1 VAAVPA
7 KATHHHAAAAQLA
20 KAGDASWPFEQSAHW
35 PPAYVPPVNPLAMAA
50 TAILD
55 RPEQVSYTDE
65 SKSADQISAP
75 MPPAPGLSVEAAQ
88 KAGFGK
94 LLKGLFG

>member
-1 VAAVPA
+1 M
-7 KATHHHAAAAQLA
+7 T
-20 KAGDASWPFEQSAHW
+20 
-35 PPAYVPPVNPLAMAA
+35 A

-55 RPEQVSYTDE
+55 RPEQVAYTDE

-75 MPPAPGLSVEAAQ
+75 MPPAPGLNVEAAQ